1 MYFVYLES
9 FLKSLHKSGIWNKKF
24 LDCNIKSWF
33 VAMLCM
39 TALLFLLGCENTRH
53 SIGVTGKP
61 LATDGKFEDT
71 LKFNYK
77 IIFGKIRSKKSEEDD
92 D

>member
-1 MYFVYLES
+1 MMRYLV
-9 FLKSLHKSGIWNKKF
+9 L
-24 LDCNIKSWF
+24 
-33 VAMLCM
+33 
-39 TALLFLLGCENTRH
+39 LLFLSLFLGACENTRH
-53 SIGVTGKP
+53 SIGLTGKP

-71 LKFNYK
+71 LKFQYK

>member
-1 MYFVYLES
+1 MKYLV
-9 FLKSLHKSGIWNKKF
+9 L
-24 LDCNIKSWF
+24 
-33 VAMLCM
+33 
-39 TALLFLLGCENTRH
+39 LLFLTLFLSACENTRH

-77 IIFGKIRSKKSEEDD
+77 IIFGKVRPKEDD

>member
-1 MYFVYLES
+1 
-9 FLKSLHKSGIWNKKF
+9 
-24 LDCNIKSWF
+24 
-33 VAMLCM
+33 ML
-39 TALLFLLGCENTRH
+39 LLFLTLFLSACENTRH

-71 LKFNYK
+71 LKFQYK

>member
-1 MYFVYLES
+1 MRYLV
-9 FLKSLHKSGIWNKKF
+9 I
-24 LDCNIKSWF
+24 I
-33 VAMLCM
+33 
-39 TALLFLLGCENTRH
+39 LFLTLVYGCENTRH
-53 SIGVTGKP
+53 SIGLTGKP